1 MQLPVFEGPDL
12 SFGLVLADTVRFL
25 DLSGELVA
33 LTRYHVQMNVQ
44 MIVGELAPLLLH
56 LAPVLLPVT
65 RPVSQFINNLLWKAS
80 SVNW

>member
-1 MQLPVFEGPDL
+1 
-12 SFGLVLADTVRFL
+12 
-25 DLSGELVA
+25 
-33 LTRYHVQMNVQ
+33 